1 MSAHVEKN
9 VGDAVAGAPKR
20 VRRWGVWLAEPR
32 FMVTVGRGRHGRR
45 RARVAVA
52 ARVSHGQRVGHSGR
66 LLEAGE
72 QPLEA
77 LRRELR
83 EEIGVELDA
92 AELVSVRTLRRPQQ
106 VEIHF
111 RCRVRDGASAA
122 PRSME
127 INRVGW
133 FDAAALPP
141 ELSRDQRRII
151 ADAHRGGANA
161 AQ

>member
-1 MSAHVEKN
+1 MGTLWRVS
-9 VGDAVAGAPKR
+9 PRR

-32 FMVTVGRGRHGRR
+32 FMVTVGAIVLDDGGRVLLLQHEFRTG
-45 RARVAVA
+45 
-52 ARVSHGQRVGHSGR
+52 SGWGIPGGFI
-66 LLEAGE
+66 EAGE

-92 AELVSVRTLRRPQQ
+92 VELVRVRTLRRPQQ

-111 RCRVRDGASAA
+111 RCRLRKGANAQ

-133 FDAAALPP
+133 FEADALPP

-151 ADAHRGGANA
+151 EDALAGGANPA
-161 AQ
+161 E

>member
-1 MSAHVEKN
+1 MWKKLL
-9 VGDAVAGAPKR
+9 GTLWRGAPKR

-32 FMVTVGRGRHGRR
+32 FMVTVGAIVLDEGGRVLLLQHEFRTG
-45 RARVAVA
+45 
-52 ARVSHGQRVGHSGR
+52 SGWGIPGGF
-66 LLEAGE
+66 LERGE

-83 EEIGVELDA
+83 EEVGVELDA
-92 AELVSVRTLRRPQQ
+92 AELVRVRTLSRPQQ

-111 RCRVRDGASAA
+111 RCRVRAGARAE

-133 FDAAALPP
+133 FEAAALPP
-141 ELSRDQRRII
+141 ELSADQRSII
-151 ADAHRGGANA
+151 RDALAGGANTA
-161 AQ
+161 E